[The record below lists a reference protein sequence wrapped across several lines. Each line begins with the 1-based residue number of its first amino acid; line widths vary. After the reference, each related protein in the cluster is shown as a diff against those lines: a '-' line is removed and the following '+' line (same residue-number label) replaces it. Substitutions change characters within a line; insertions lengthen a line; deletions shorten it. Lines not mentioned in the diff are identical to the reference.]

1 MGEFV
6 ETTYGGFAMALS
18 RKRQKELNRLK
29 NQAEDLWEDQ
39 KELLD
44 HASRVVREASR
55 QAANYTR
62 EEVAPR
68 VRETYEEKVR
78 PAVGAVGAGAR
89 SAALGTRD
97 KLVDDVLPAM
107 SSALGTALAAIEVAK
122 NKQVREAIA
131 RASKF
136 GTDLGTKVDIIEPP
150 KKSGPGKYILIG
162 FGVVTVAAIA
172 YAAWQTLRA
181 DDDLWIDDEPE
192 APQAD

>member
-1 MGEFV
+1 
-6 ETTYGGFAMALS
+6 MALS
-18 RKRQKELNRLK
+18 RKRQKELKRLK
-29 NQAEDLWEDQ
+29 NQAEDLWDDQ

-44 HASRVVREASR
+44 HAARVVREASR

-68 VRETYEEKVR
+68 IRDTYEDRVR
-78 PAVGAVGAGAR
+78 PAVGAVGASAR
-89 SAALGTRD
+89 SAAHATRE
-97 KLVDDVLPAM
+97 KFVDDVLPAM
-107 SSALGTALAAIEVAK
+107 SSALGTALAALEVAK
-122 NKQVREAIA
+122 NKQVREAIS
-131 RASKF
+131 RASKL
-136 GTDLGTKVDIIEPP
+136 GTDLGVKAGIVQAP

-192 APQAD
+192 PLDSAETP

>member
-1 MGEFV
+1 
-6 ETTYGGFAMALS
+6 MALS
-18 RKRQKELNRLK
+18 RKRQKELDRLK
-29 NQAEDLWEDQ
+29 AQAEDLWEDQ

-44 HASRVVREASR
+44 HASKVVRDASR

-68 VRETYEEKVR
+68 VRETYEERVK
-78 PAVGAVGAGAR
+78 PAVNAGLAGAR
-89 SAALGTRD
+89 SAAGTTRD

-122 NKQVREAIA
+122 NKQVREAIS
-131 RASKF
+131 RATKI
-136 GTDLGTKVDIIEPP
+136 GTDVGARVGIVKP
-150 KKSGPGKYILIG
+150 KAPGPGRYILIG
-162 FGVVTVAAIA
+162 FGVVAALAVA

-192 APQAD
+192 AVEPD